1 MYEQLRLKDIH
12 LPDPVSWW
20 PPAAG
25 WWLLAAIALLLGLA
39 AWKLAVVLRR
49 ALARRR
55 LRRQAL
61 DELRRISRELE
72 ARGDSARALESLSV
86 LLRRV
91 AVTVFSDRGVPGR
104 AGSAWVDWLVRTGPE
119 GLDYGSLAALAEAP
133 YRPAPDTPPRPV
145 LDAAGR
151 WIRHVTTRAS

>member
-1 MYEQLRLKDIH
+1 MYEQLPLKDIH
-12 LPDPVSWW
+12 LPEPVSWW

-25 WWLLAAIALLLGLA
+25 WWLLATAALLLGLV
-39 AWKLAVVLRR
+39 AWKLATVLRR
-49 ALARRR
+49 HLARRR

-61 DELRRISRELE
+61 DELRRIRRELE
-72 ARGDSARALESLSV
+72 ARGDAARALESLSV

-91 AVTVFSDRGVPGR
+91 AVTVFPDRGVPGR
-104 AGSAWVDWLVRTGPE
+104 AGPAWVDWLARTGPE
-119 GLDYGSLAALAEAP
+119 GLDRALLAALAEAP
-133 YRPAPDTPPRPV
+133 YRPAPDTAPRPV